1 MKGKKFA
8 EVFASLVKTVAIAS
22 VSESSDWY
30 NYQTKEPE
38 EIFVEKRTLQEEI
51 TMKNKLKKALCLG
64 LVLTMFSTTA
74 VMASTKSYS
83 FGLMPENV
91 DHTEAVQKSGSSAYA
106 AVDVQ
111 YMNYPSATI
120 KYQTQVADKG
130 FTSAYTSKI
139 GLGSIRVI
147 YNQRVTSDDKVSLYA
162 YNPSSNGVVT
172 VSVKGN
178 FTP

>member
-1 MKGKKFA
+1 M
-8 EVFASLVKTVAIAS
+8 
-22 VSESSDWY
+22 VS
-30 NYQTKEPE
+30 
-38 EIFVEKRTLQEEI
+38 
-51 TMKNKLKKALCLG
+51 
-64 LVLTMFSTTA
+64 A

>member
-1 MKGKKFA
+1 
-8 EVFASLVKTVAIAS
+8 
-22 VSESSDWY
+22 
-30 NYQTKEPE
+30 
-38 EIFVEKRTLQEEI
+38 
-51 TMKNKLKKALCLG
+51 
-64 LVLTMFSTTA
+64 MFSTTA
-74 VMASTKSYS
+74 VMASTKSFS
-83 FGLMPENV
+83 FSLMPENV